1 MGNLTALSPYQ
12 PFFLGAAALLI
23 GGGLWRAYRKQ
34 EICAPG
40 SLCEIPAAGR
50 ITKALLW
57 AGAALAVSAVGVNV
71 IGPYLV

>member
-12 PFFLGAAALLI
+12 PFFLGAAALAI

-34 EICAPG
+34 EACVRG
-40 SLCEIPAAGR
+40 SLCEISAAGR

-57 AGAALAVSAVGVNV
+57 AGAALAASAVGVNV
-71 IGPYLV
+71 IGPYFV